1 MGVPGTATFVIRSD
15 AGVAPAA
22 VALTP
27 VPEPV
32 FAIAA
37 TSSLHLADVAEPRNA
52 AYLAH
57 QVARSPLDLRA
68 HVLRVHLHLERRDE
82 PALWGAFVDLF
93 IVLQRA
99 GAPLKRRL
107 LHAAREV
114 LLAEHR
120 HFLSE
125 RIERGIA
132 HDAQCPAALHAVLAR
147 GVEGSLRFVR
157 TSGDRQD
164 SARDVLVEAREHLE
178 YGQVAAAQALLER
191 TLRADA
197 ERLELHAELLAIY
210 RATRDRAAF
219 AAMRAAIAAANPV
232 PQAWQDVAE
241 FLAQEAAHGS

>member
-1 MGVPGTATFVIRSD
+1 MIRSD
-15 AGVAPAA
+15 AGVAPATA
-22 VALTP
+22 ALAPVA
-27 VPEPV
+27 EPV

-99 GAPLKRRL
+99 GGPLKRRL

-114 LLAEHR
+114 LAAEHR
-120 HFLSE
+120 NFLMG

-132 HDAQCPAALHAVLAR
+132 HDAHCPAALHAVLAK
-147 GVEGSLRFVR
+147 GIEGTLQFVR
-157 TSGDRQD
+157 AAGEPGL

-219 AAMRAAIAAANPV
+219 AAMRTAIAAANPV
-232 PQAWQDVAE
+232 PQAWQEVAE
-241 FLAQEAAHGS
+241 FLAQGAAHDA